1 MISLTRIGPLL
12 LMVFACPLQAMT
24 VDGKLDEPEW
34 AQAQV
39 FTDFHETE
47 PFTQAVPPLATE
59 LRILP
64 LPDALYISLRS
75 ELPPAM
81 RTRGHSPRD
90 TPIFDADPAILVID
104 FEGLGKTAY
113 EFSYSLS
120 GTKRDS
126 IVLNQNEL
134 SRDWDGDWQAAAHE
148 DATGWVAE
156 FRIPWSIAPEGAV
169 HGDKRTIGFYAAR
182 FVKRTVRRY
191 AFPSIEWLSANFVR
205 DFHRI
210 EVPRYST
217 ASLALSPYV
226 SVTNDTLSGATRG
239 RAGVDLIWKPNGRN
253 QLSASLNPDFGQVES
268 DDLVVNFSAIE
279 TFFEEKRPFFT
290 QGLQL
295 FDLRTTQEGR
305 LVNTRRIGAAPDV
318 GGEASS
324 DVLAAAKYTGLHADS
339 EYGIFAA
346 VEDHST
352 ESQGRRFLSG
362 RWRYA
367 HDGYS
372 LGYLGTATLHPT
384 LARDAYVHAIDY
396 NQRLGTGMSLSAQ
409 ALMSDIHVGADGATN
424 GNAANSTD
432 GMNTTVP
439 PGITRGYGAWAR
451 FDYQPGTRWVHSLRG
466 SWFDRHLDFND
477 LGYQQRNDIALF
489 SSESSYFTRQYR
501 DSAPAQSGFWLLHTE
516 IPYNTRGQRLV
527 TDLDLEHEFLWRNG
541 GESTFAYIH
550 ELPGY
555 DDLILRGN
563 GSLRMP
569 ARHNWIAEYV
579 SPISGRFRYS
589 VKALLHEQGF
599 TDYVRELRLQ
609 PKWFLTESLTV
620 EVPVTVADGVSWL
633 LWTSGAQLA
642 SYRRHELHLG
652 LNTSWYVSS
661 RQELRMKIQWLGV
674 GAQAHQAFEV
684 AADGT
689 PVPIA
694 TLPNDFTVSTLGL
707 QLRYRFEFRPQSD
720 FYAVYSR
727 GGDGSLDDRDE
738 SLHSQ
743 LRRAIDQTNTSL
755 FFFKL
760 RYRI

>member
-1 MISLTRIGPLL
+1 MISPLRIGLL
-12 LMVFACPLQAMT
+12 LALFACPLQAMT
-24 VDGKLDEPEW
+24 VDGVLDEPEW

-39 FTDFHETE
+39 FTDFRETE
-47 PFTQAVPPLATE
+47 PLTRAVPPLATE
-59 LRILP
+59 LRVLP
-64 LPDALYISLRS
+64 LPDALYIGMRS

-90 TPIFDADPAILVID
+90 TPIFDADPAILIID

-113 EFSYSLS
+113 EFAYSLS

-126 IVLNQNEL
+126 IILNQTEL
-134 SRDWDGDWQAAAHE
+134 SRDWDGDWEAAAHE

-182 FVKRTVRRY
+182 YVKRTVRRY
-191 AFPSIEWLSANFVR
+191 AFPAIELLSANFVR
-205 DFHRI
+205 EFQRI

-226 SVTNDTLSGATRG
+226 SVTSDTLAGTVRG

-268 DDLVVNFSAIE
+268 DDLVVNFSTIE

-305 LVNTRRIGAAPDV
+305 LVNTRRIGAAPDA
-318 GGEASS
+318 GGETSS
-324 DVLAAAKYTGLHADS
+324 DVLAASKYTGLHDDS

-346 VEDHST
+346 IEDHS
-352 ESQGRRFLSG
+352 SAAHGRRFLSG

-396 NQRLGTGMSLSAQ
+396 NQRLGAGMSLSAQ
-409 ALMSDIHVGADGATN
+409 ALMSDIHTGGGGLSVAHTGTTG
-424 GNAANSTD
+424 TD
-432 GMNTTVP
+432 FTSLE
-439 PGITRGYGAWAR
+439 PGVTRGYGAWAR
-451 FDYQPGTRWVHSLRG
+451 LEYQPGTRWQHSLRA

-477 LGYQQRNDIALF
+477 LGYQQRNDVALF

-501 DSAPAQSGFWLLHTE
+501 ATAPAQSGFWLLHTE

-527 TDLDLEHEFLWRNG
+527 ADLDIEHEFLWRNG
-541 GESTFAYIH
+541 GESTFTYVH
-550 ELPGY
+550 EFPGF
-555 DDLILRGN
+555 DDLITRGN
-563 GSLRMP
+563 GSVRMA

-589 VKALLHEQGF
+589 IKGLLHEQGF
-599 TDYVRELRLQ
+599 TGYVRELSFK
-609 PKWFLTESLTV
+609 PKWFLTENLTI
-620 EVPVTVADGVSWL
+620 EVPVDLADGVTWL
-633 LWTSGAQLA
+633 LWTSGAKLA

-652 LNTSWYVSS
+652 LNTSWYASP
-661 RQELRMKIQWLGV
+661 RQELRMKIQWLGL
-674 GAQAHQAFEV
+674 GAEAHQAFDV

-689 PVPIA
+689 ALPIA
-694 TLPNDFTVSTLGL
+694 PLPSDFTVSTLGL

-738 SLHSQ
+738 SLHAQ

-755 FFFKL
+755 FYVKL

>member
-1 MISLTRIGPLL
+1 MISLHRIGLLL
-12 LMVFACPLQAMT
+12 LMAFTGPLQAMT
-24 VDGKLDEPEW
+24 IDGKLDESEW

-39 FTDFHETE
+39 FTDFRELE
-47 PFTQAVPPLATE
+47 PLTRAVPPLATE
-59 LRILP
+59 LRVLA
-64 LPDALYISLRS
+64 LPDALYISMRS

-90 TPIFDADPAILVID
+90 APILDADPAQLMID

-113 EFSYSLS
+113 EFTYSLS

-126 IVLNQNEL
+126 IILNQMEV
-134 SRDWDGDWQAAAHE
+134 SRDWDADWDAAGHE

-156 FRIPWSIAPEGAV
+156 FRIPWSVAPEGEV
-169 HGDKRTIGFYAAR
+169 HGDHRTIGIYASR

-191 AFPSIEWLSANFVR
+191 SFPAIEILSANFVR
-205 DFHRI
+205 EFQRI

-226 SVTNDTLSGATRG
+226 SVTNDTLTGTTRG

-318 GGEASS
+318 GSEFSS

-346 VEDHST
+346 TEDHSST
-352 ESQGRRFLSG
+352 AQGRRFLGG

-396 NQRLGTGMSLSAQ
+396 SQRLGAGMSLSAQ
-409 ALMSDIHVGADGATN
+409 ALMSDIHTGSDGASAT
-424 GNAANSTD
+424 GRD
-432 GMNTTVP
+432 PTVLEP
-439 PGITRGYGAWAR
+439 SVTRGYGAWAR
-451 FDYQPGTRWVHSLRG
+451 FEYQPGTRWQHSLRA

-477 LGYQQRNDIALF
+477 LGYQQRGDIALF
-489 SSESSYFTRQYR
+489 SSISSYITRQYR
-501 DSAPAQSGFWLLHTE
+501 ASAPAQSGFWMLHTE

-527 TDLDLEHEFLWRNG
+527 TDLDIEHEFLWRTG
-541 GESTFAYIH
+541 GESTFSYIH
-550 ELPGY
+550 EFPGF
-555 DDLILRGN
+555 DDLITRGHGN
-563 GSLRMP
+563 VRMA

-589 VKALLHEQGF
+589 IKGLLHEQGF
-599 TDYVRELRLQ
+599 TDYVRELRFE
-609 PKWFLTESLTV
+609 PKWFLTENLTV
-620 EVPVTVADGVSWL
+620 EVPVDLADGVTWL
-633 LWTSGAQLA
+633 LWTSGTRLA

-652 LNTSWYVSS
+652 LNTSWYASS
-661 RQELRMKIQWLGV
+661 RQELRMKIQWLGL
-674 GAQAHQAFEV
+674 GAEAHQAFDV

-694 TLPNDFTVSTLGL
+694 TLPSNFTVSTLGL
-707 QLRYRFEFRPQSD
+707 QLRYRWEFRPQSE

-738 SLHSQ
+738 SLHAQ

-755 FFFKL
+755 FYVKL